1 MTVEEMCDRMSY
13 AELLDWMALDDIR
26 EHERAKAERQAKQ
39 GMKNR

>member
-26 EHERAKAERQAKQ
+26 EEERQKAERLAKQ